1 MSTFPTDVL
10 SLIVKALEPKC
21 FTKFR
26 ATSKEY
32 KRHVSDRFQYYQ
44 LQAFQ
49 ELKELS
55 YNLLADKCEKTKII
69 QSQAKRLEE
78 QHAEYVNTL
87 ANSKAKSLLAF
98 KRLQAI
104 NQLQKKYELLLV
116 EHNKLQDIIDSS

>member
-1 MSTFPTDVL
+1 MPTFPIDVL
-10 SLIVKALEPKC
+10 SVIVKALEPKC

-32 KRHVSDRFQYYQ
+32 KRHISDRFQYYQ

-55 YNLLADKCEKTKII
+55 YNLLADKYEKTKII

-78 QHAEYVNTL
+78 QHAEYVKHL
-87 ANSKAKSLLAF
+87 ANSKAKTLLAF

-104 NQLQKKYELLLV
+104 NKLQIKYELLLT
-116 EHNKLQDIIDSS
+116 EHNKLHEFSDST

>member
-10 SLIVKALEPKC
+10 SVIVKALEPKC

-32 KRHVSDRFQYYQ
+32 KRHVSNRFQYYQ

-55 YNLLADKCEKTKII
+55 YILIADKCEKTKII

-78 QHAEYVNTL
+78 QHIEYMKYYT
-87 ANSKAKSLLAF
+87 NSKAKTLLAF

-104 NQLQKKYELLLV
+104 NALQIKYELLLT
-116 EHNKLQDIIDSS
+116 EHNKLQESSDST

>member
-1 MSTFPTDVL
+1 MSTFPNDVL
-10 SLIVKALEPKC
+10 SVIVKALEPKC

-87 ANSKAKSLLAF
+87 ANSKAKTLLAF

-104 NQLQKKYELLLV
+104 NELKKKYELLLV

>member
-1 MSTFPTDVL
+1 MSTFPTDVI
-10 SLIVKALEPKC
+10 SVIVKALEPKS

-49 ELKELS
+49 ELKEVT

-78 QHAEYVNTL
+78 QHAEYVKHI
-87 ANSKAKSLLAF
+87 ANSKAKTLLAF
-98 KRLQAI
+98 KRLQAL
-104 NQLQKKYELLLV
+104 NQLQIKYELLLT
-116 EHNKLQDIIDSS
+116 EHNKLQDTIDTS

>member
-10 SLIVKALEPKC
+10 SVIVKALEPKC

-49 ELKELS
+49 ELKELT

-69 QSQAKRLEE
+69 QSQEKRLEE
-78 QHAEYVNTL
+78 QHIEHMKYYT
-87 ANSKAKSLLAF
+87 NSKAKTLLAF
-98 KRLQAI
+98 KRLQAL
-104 NQLQKKYELLLV
+104 NQLQIKYELLLT
-116 EHNKLQDIIDSS
+116 EHNKLQDTIDTS

>member
-10 SLIVKALEPKC
+10 SVIAKALEPKC

-32 KRHVSDRFQYYQ
+32 KRHISDRFQYYQ

-55 YNLLADKCEKTKII
+55 YTLLADKCEKTKII

-78 QHAEYVNTL
+78 QHIEHMKYYT
-87 ANSKAKSLLAF
+87 NSKAKTLLAF

-104 NQLQKKYELLLV
+104 NELQIKYELLLT
-116 EHNKLQDIIDSS
+116 EHNKLQEYSDST

>member
-10 SLIVKALEPKC
+10 SVIVKALEPKS

-44 LQAFQ
+44 SQRIQ
-49 ELKELS
+49 ELKELT
-55 YNLLADKCEKTKII
+55 YDLVADKCEKTKII

-78 QHAEYVNTL
+78 QHAEYVKHI
-87 ANSKAKSLLAF
+87 ANSKAKTLLAF

-104 NQLQKKYELLLV
+104 NELKKKYELLLV
-116 EHNKLQDIIDSS
+116 EHNKLQDIIDTS

>member
-1 MSTFPTDVL
+1 MSKFPTDVL
-10 SLIVKALEPKC
+10 SVIVKALEPKC

-55 YNLLADKCEKTKII
+55 YILIADKCEKTKII
-69 QSQAKRLEE
+69 QSQEKRLEE
-78 QHAEYVNTL
+78 QHKEYMKYYT
-87 ANSKAKSLLAF
+87 NSKAKTLLAF

-104 NQLQKKYELLLV
+104 NELQIKYELLLTA
-116 EHNKLQDIIDSS
+116 HNKLQDSSDST

>member
-10 SLIVKALEPKC
+10 SVIVKALEPKC

-55 YNLLADKCEKTKII
+55 YNLLADRCEKTKII

-87 ANSKAKSLLAF
+87 ANSKAKTLLAF

-116 EHNKLQDIIDSS
+116 EHNKLQDIIDTS

>member
-10 SLIVKALEPKC
+10 SVIANALEPKC

-32 KRHVSDRFQYYQ
+32 KRYISDRFQYYQ

-55 YNLLADKCEKTKII
+55 YNLLADKYEKTKII

-78 QHAEYVNTL
+78 QHAEYVKHL
-87 ANSKAKSLLAF
+87 ANSKAKTLLAF

-104 NQLQKKYELLLV
+104 NELQIKYELLLT
-116 EHNKLQDIIDSS
+116 EHNKLQDTIDTT

>member
-10 SLIVKALEPKC
+10 SVIVKALEPKC

-44 LQAFQ
+44 SQRIQ

-55 YNLLADKCEKTKII
+55 YNLLADKCENTKII
-69 QSQAKRLEE
+69 KSQAKRLEE
-78 QHAEYVNTL
+78 QHTESVKHI
-87 ANSKAKSLLAF
+87 ANSKAKSKLAF
-98 KRLQAI
+98 KRLQELNTLRI
-104 NQLQKKYELLLV
+104 KYDQLLAEY
-116 EHNKLQDIIDSS
+116 NKLQHTPH

>member
-44 LQAFQ
+44 SQRIQ
-49 ELKELS
+49 EIKELN
-55 YNLLADKCEKTKII
+55 YILIADKCEKTKVV
-69 QSQAKRLEE
+69 QYQHKRLEE
-78 QHAEYVNTL
+78 QHKEYMKYYT
-87 ANSKAKSLLAF
+87 NSQTKSKLAF
-98 KRLQAI
+98 KRLQ
-104 NQLQKKYELLLV
+104 EL
-116 EHNKLQDIIDSS
+116 NKLQIKYDQLLAEFNKLQHTLH

>member
-44 LQAFQ
+44 SQRIQ
-49 ELKELS
+49 EIKELN
-55 YNLLADKCEKTKII
+55 YILIADKCEKTKVV
-69 QSQAKRLEE
+69 QYQHKRLEE
-78 QHAEYVNTL
+78 QHKEYMKYYT
-87 ANSKAKSLLAF
+87 NSQTKSKLAF
-98 KRLQAI
+98 KRLQ
-104 NQLQKKYELLLV
+104 EL
-116 EHNKLQDIIDSS
+116 NKLQIKYDQLLAEFNKLQHTSH

>member
-44 LQAFQ
+44 SQRIQ
-49 ELKELS
+49 EIKELN
-55 YNLLADKCEKTKII
+55 YILIADKCEQTKVV
-69 QSQAKRLEE
+69 QYQHKRLEE
-78 QHAEYVNTL
+78 QHKEYMKYYS
-87 ANSKAKSLLAF
+87 NSQTKSKLAF
-98 KRLQAI
+98 KRLQ
-104 NQLQKKYELLLV
+104 EL
-116 EHNKLQDIIDSS
+116 NKLQIKYDQLLAEFNKLQHTLH

>member
-44 LQAFQ
+44 SQRIQ
-49 ELKELS
+49 ELKELE
-55 YNLLADKCEKTKII
+55 YNLLGDKCENTKII
-69 QSQAKRLEE
+69 KSQS
-78 QHAEYVNTL
+78 
-87 ANSKAKSLLAF
+87 
-98 KRLQAI
+98 
-104 NQLQKKYELLLV
+104 
-116 EHNKLQDIIDSS
+116 SSS

>member
-10 SLIVKALEPKC
+10 SVIVKALEPKC

-32 KRHVSDRFQYYQ
+32 RRHISDRFQYYQ

-49 ELKELS
+49 ELKKLS

-78 QHAEYVNTL
+78 QHAEYVKHI
-87 ANSKAKSLLAF
+87 AYSKAKTLLAF

-104 NQLQKKYELLLV
+104 NELQIKYELLLT
-116 EHNKLQDIIDSS
+116 EHNKLQDTIDTT

>member
-44 LQAFQ
+44 SQRIQ
-49 ELKELS
+49 EIKELN
-55 YNLLADKCEKTKII
+55 YILIADKCEKTKII
-69 QSQAKRLEE
+69 QSQEKRLEE
-78 QHAEYVNTL
+78 QHKEYMKYYTDC
-87 ANSKAKSLLAF
+87 KAKALLAF

-104 NQLQKKYELLLV
+104 NELQIRYELLLTA
-116 EHNKLQDIIDSS
+116 HNKLQESSDST

>member
-44 LQAFQ
+44 SQRIQ

-55 YNLLADKCEKTKII
+55 YNLLADKCENTKII
-69 QSQAKRLEE
+69 KSQAKRLEE
-78 QHAEYVNTL
+78 QHAESVKHI
-87 ANSKAKSLLAF
+87 ANSKAKSKLAF
-98 KRLQAI
+98 KRLQ
-104 NQLQKKYELLLV
+104 EL
-116 EHNKLQDIIDSS
+116 NKLQIKYDQLLAEFNKLQHTLH

>member
-10 SLIVKALEPKC
+10 SVIVKALEPKC

-44 LQAFQ
+44 LQAFH

-55 YNLLADKCEKTKII
+55 YNLIADKCEKTKII

-78 QHAEYVNTL
+78 QHVEYVKHI
-87 ANSKAKSLLAF
+87 ANSKAKTLLAF
-98 KRLQAI
+98 KRLQTI
-104 NQLQKKYELLLV
+104 NQLQIKYELLLT
-116 EHNKLQDIIDSS
+116 EHNKLQESSGST

>member
-10 SLIVKALEPKC
+10 SVIVKALEPKC